1 DAREIEAETI
11 SWLICRRFGIVTKS
25 AEYLADYDLNDNIL
39 HEINHEGM
47 IKAADLIYQLFCKDI
62 AVSKQNKNLPM
73 EKEHKNEVSLSLLW
87 LP

>member
-1 DAREIEAETI
+1 
-11 SWLICRRFGIVTKS
+11 
-25 AEYLADYDLNDNIL
+25 
-39 HEINHEGM
+39 
-47 IKAADLIYQLFCKDI
+47 LFCKDI